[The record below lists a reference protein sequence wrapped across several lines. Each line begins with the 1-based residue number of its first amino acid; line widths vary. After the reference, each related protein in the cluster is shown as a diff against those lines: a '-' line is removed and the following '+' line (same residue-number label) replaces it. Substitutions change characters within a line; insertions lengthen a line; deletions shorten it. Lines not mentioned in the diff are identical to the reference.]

1 MYRTQKNGV
10 PNPGMRAEA
19 QSAAAVEERGIAY
32 SQRKER
38 SITVR
43 RYV

>member
-1 MYRTQKNGV
+1 
-10 PNPGMRAEA
+10 MRAEV
-19 QSAAAVEERGIAY
+19 QSAAAVEERGIA
-32 SQRKER
+32 SGQREER